1 MTINTNL
8 GKITIPRKIQILS
21 VTFDIILDKDSSG
34 GAFCLSGDEAT
45 ITIGAKEKL
54 PQVIFEIFL
63 HEVSEVTHA
72 LLNTR
77 YGDGS
82 VQGNWK
88 FFLDHK
94 EFQNHNAIVAGV
106 LSNLFKIK

>member
-8 GKITIPRKIQILS
+8 GKITIPKKIQILNI
-21 VTFDIILDKDSSG
+21 TFDVILDKNSSG
-34 GAFCLSGDEAT
+34 GAFCLSNEEAT
-45 ITIGAKEKL
+45 ITIGSKEKL
-54 PQVIFEIFL
+54 PQMIFEIFL

-77 YGDGS
+77 YSDGS
-82 VQGNWK
+82 VHGNWK

-94 EFQNHNAIVAGV
+94 EFQNHNAIVSGV